1 MTNLNIPPFD
11 YKIKK
16 SDEKLLIF
24 DILRKKYVV
33 LTPEEWVRQHFIHY
47 LINHHQYPKSL
58 IKVESGLS
66 YNQRLKRTDIQV
78 FDRDG
83 QLFMIIECKAP
94 HIPLNQQ
101 VFEQAAQYNKV
112 LKAAYITITNG
123 LAWYACSTDW
133 ETMSIQFL
141 DNLPEFK

>member
-24 DILRKKYVV
+24 DMLRKKYVV
-33 LTPEEWVRQHFIHY
+33 LTPEEWVRQHFIHF
-47 LINHHQYPKSL
+47 LINQYYYPKAL
-58 IKVESGLS
+58 IKVESGLQ
-66 YNQRLKRTDIQV
+66 YHQRQKRTDIQV
-78 FDRDG
+78 FDREG

-112 LKAAYITITNG
+112 LKAPFITITNG
-123 LAWYACSTDW
+123 VLWYACSTDW
-133 ETMSIQFL
+133 NTMTVQFL
-141 DNLPEFK
+141 EDIPIFK

>member
-24 DILRKKYVV
+24 DMLRKKYVV
-33 LTPEEWVRQHFIHY
+33 LTPEEWVRQHFIHF
-47 LINHHQYPKSL
+47 LINQYHYPKAL
-58 IKVESGLS
+58 IKVESGLQ
-66 YNQRLKRTDIQV
+66 YNQRQKRTDIQV
-78 FDRDG
+78 FDREG

-101 VFEQAAQYNKV
+101 VFEQAAQYNNV
-112 LKAAYITITNG
+112 LKAPFITITNG
-123 LAWYACSTDW
+123 VAWYACSTDW
-133 ETMSIQFL
+133 ETMTVQFL
-141 DNLPEFK
+141 EDIPIFK

>member
-24 DILRKKYVV
+24 DMLRKKYVV
-33 LTPEEWVRQHFIHY
+33 LTPEEWVRQHFIHF
-47 LINHHQYPKSL
+47 LINQYHYPKAL
-58 IKVESGLS
+58 IKVESGLQ
-66 YNQRLKRTDIQV
+66 YHQRQKRTDIQV
-78 FDRDG
+78 FDREG

-112 LKAAYITITNG
+112 LKAPFITITNG
-123 LAWYACSTDW
+123 VLWYACSTNW
-133 ETMSIQFL
+133 NTMTVQFL
-141 DNLPEFK
+141 EDIPIFK

>member
-24 DILRKKYVV
+24 DMLRKKYVV
-33 LTPEEWVRQHFIHY
+33 LTPEEWVRQHFIHF
-47 LINHHQYPKSL
+47 LINQYHYPKAL
-58 IKVESGLS
+58 IKVESGLQ
-66 YNQRLKRTDIQV
+66 YHQRQKRTDIQV
-78 FDRDG
+78 FDREG

-112 LKAAYITITNG
+112 LKAPFITITNG
-123 LAWYACSTDW
+123 VLWYACSTDW
-133 ETMSIQFL
+133 NTMTVQFL
-141 DNLPEFK
+141 EDIPIFK

>member
-1 MTNLNIPPFD
+1 MNNLNIPPFD

-24 DILRKKYVV
+24 DILRKKYIV

-47 LINHHQYPKSL
+47 LINHYQYPKAL
-58 IKVESGLS
+58 IKVESGLH
-66 YNQRLKRTDIQV
+66 YNQRQKRTDIQV
-78 FDRDG
+78 FNREG

-94 HIPLNQQ
+94 HIALNQQ

-112 LKAAYITITNG
+112 LQAPFITITNG
-123 LAWYACSTDW
+123 IAWHACSTDW
-133 ETMSIQFL
+133 ETMTVQFL
-141 DNLPEFK
+141 EDLPRFE